1 MNATGVMTMG
11 YGQCIMESVL
21 RRRRQGGMGLL
32 SKGENEGEDLL
43 TPYSR
48 RTRRF
53 QRRWARL
60 GISFE
65 KRIEKDKEMYIR
77 TQLIA
82 GYCGLWPGG
91 RPRAKK
97 CSILKSLVPSAA
109 LPWLVN
115 WSCMIH
121 PRFRRIGNPCTNV
134 LYCSNIPR
142 H

>member
-1 MNATGVMTMG
+1 MEQNTMNATGVMTMG

-60 GISFE
+60 GTSLDKRTE
-65 KRIEKDKEMYIR
+65 KQKEMYIR

-82 GYCGLWPGG
+82 DYRGLWSSG
-91 RPRAKK
+91 RPRGKEMLYVEVT
-97 CSILKSLVPSAA
+97 CYEYLLLPYLTSSIGHV
-109 LPWLVN
+109 
-115 WSCMIH
+115 
-121 PRFRRIGNPCTNV
+121 
-134 LYCSNIPR
+134 
-142 H
+142 